1 MEWGSWSWWG
11 AWTWNWG
18 CQDDWR
24 DRAPSGTWGASDWS
38 APAATGVSSS
48 GTSTWLAPP
57 GLGEGGVPDAGGLS
71 PAAARDPPP
80 TRLAITPTREGLVGG
95 GSLSSQDSANV
106 DAPGPQGVEDPYA
119 FCTRVSQTMPSER
132 RPGAHQRPADECM
145 WEGDGYICV
154 PSPWTVKDFDAVKP
168 GWWKLWQR
176 QARADYG
183 CKISLRAARNS
194 RWQLNL
200 ANQNCPNVITVLGGR
215 CVDLVEDMLQS
226 LQDLGL
232 PASEVEPQVFGD
244 DDGSGVPMSQL
255 MVRAQTTVTE
265 GSRVVFD
272 IQFHGPLR
280 SDIKTVH
287 WQISTNLLPRTYR
300 RIGGL
305 SPVGATGGL
314 SPVGAT
320 ATQSSVPS
328 SAAGSGGAE
337 RASPTS
343 TPTRQRSASPQPDP
357 ATAGEDPEEPQPDPA
372 TAGEDPE
379 EPAEKDNEI
388 VVHVAT
394 EMLDLAALAQQNAA
408 RTGGPQESDPEYIC
422 LTSIIGVWVICRL
435 CCVS

>member
-1 MEWGSWSWWG
+1 M
-11 AWTWNWG
+11 
-18 CQDDWR
+18 
-24 DRAPSGTWGASDWS
+24 
-38 APAATGVSSS
+38 
-48 GTSTWLAPP
+48 
-57 GLGEGGVPDAGGLS
+57 
-71 PAAARDPPP
+71 
-80 TRLAITPTREGLVGG
+80 
-95 GSLSSQDSANV
+95 
-106 DAPGPQGVEDPYA
+106 
-119 FCTRVSQTMPSER
+119 
-132 RPGAHQRPADECM
+132 
-145 WEGDGYICV
+145 
-154 PSPWTVKDFDAVKP
+154 
-168 GWWKLWQR
+168 
-176 QARADYG
+176 
-183 CKISLRAARNS
+183 
-194 RWQLNL
+194 
-200 ANQNCPNVITVLGGR
+200 
-215 CVDLVEDMLQS
+215 VEDMLQS
-226 LQDLGL
+226 LQDLGV

-357 ATAGEDPEEPQPDPA
+357 ATAGEDPEEP
-372 TAGEDPE
+372 
-379 EPAEKDNEI
+379 AEKDNEI

-408 RTGGPQESDPEYIC
+408 RTGGPQESDPEVYLSDVNHWGLGDLPFVLRLLSMQSEVVDKSVEPQLVHDRGGWRCAHCPVRLQLPPDLATFGMPAPEPCRHVAIP
-422 LTSIIGVWVICRL
+422 GQGDMVHCRL
-435 CCVS
+435 QCPR